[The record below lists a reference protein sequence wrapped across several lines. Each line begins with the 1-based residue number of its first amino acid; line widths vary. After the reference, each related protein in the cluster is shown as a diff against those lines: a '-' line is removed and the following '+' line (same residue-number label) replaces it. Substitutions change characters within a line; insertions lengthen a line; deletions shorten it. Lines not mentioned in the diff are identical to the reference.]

1 MEATKEKS
9 EGGISLAK
17 LRRQFQTYATAK
29 VAEIAEAREA
39 HAYYSG
45 KQYTAEQRRILG
57 KRGQPPITFNRIA
70 RKINGVVGTV
80 RKLRTDPKAFP
91 RRKDNDEAAELATQ
105 VVRYIC
111 DASDFENIE
120 GEALFSASVYGY
132 AFCEMSINGQQGNP
146 DIGLIEGDPRTFFYD
161 PRSIKPDFS
170 DARFMGTYKW
180 VSEDE
185 LEEIIGEMGGEP
197 HSADGSDYTT
207 AFESRADE
215 AWVDERKRAKL
226 VDHWYIEGGKWRW
239 CLHLGSVKIRSG
251 DSPFYDEDGKSI
263 SKFRAWSCFID
274 DDGDRY
280 GFGRDLKGPQDVMNH
295 NRSKMVWISA
305 ARQIVARRGAL
316 QDVEYTRSQAM
327 KADGIIEYDGDPADF
342 RIEQPSQEF
351 IQQSQLYQE
360 AKDEIE
366 NFGPNPAIV
375 GTNVQA
381 KSGRAYAMLQ
391 QSALAELGM
400 FLKNYRMWKLGIYK
414 AVWGAA
420 KAHWKAPRWLRVT
433 GDADVAQFV
442 QINELQMDEYGQ
454 PVIANQIGA
463 VDVDIVM
470 DEGPDSENVMGDV
483 FDTLQAIAGNGIPV
497 PPQVI
502 IEMSA
507 LPNSVKEKLVE
518 MMQPPPEAAMA
529 GKIKMDHE
537 AAKAEKTKADAY
549 KVTTDAW
556 INEQQ
561 LGMNVMQQQF
571 APDPMQQQ
579 MQPAPPMPMDQG
591 FDQMQGFN

>member
-29 VAEIAEAREA
+29 TSEIAEAREA
-39 HAYYSG
+39 HAYYST
-45 KQYTAEQRRILG
+45 KQYTSEQRRILAS
-57 KRGQPPITFNRIA
+57 RGQPAIVFNRIS

-91 RRKDNDEAAELATQ
+91 RRKDNDQAAELATQ
-105 VVRYIC
+105 VIRYIC

-120 GEALFSASVYGY
+120 GEALFSAAVYGY
-132 AFCEMSINGQQGNP
+132 AFCEMAISGQEGAP
-146 DIGLIEGDPRTFFYD
+146 DISLIEGDPRTFFYD

-185 LEEIIGEMGGEP
+185 LEEIIGVMGGEP
-197 HSADGSDYTT
+197 PEGDGSDYTT
-207 AFESRADE
+207 AFESRSDD

-251 DSPFYDEDGKSI
+251 ESPFYDENGKSI

-280 GFGRDLKGPQDVMNH
+280 GFVRDLKGPQDVMNH
-295 NRSKMVWISA
+295 NRSKMVWISS

-327 KADGIIEYDGDPADF
+327 KADGIIEYDGAPEDF

-351 IQQSQLYQE
+351 IQQSQIYQE

-366 NFGPNPAIV
+366 NFGPNPAII

-414 AVWGAA
+414 AIWGAA

-433 GDADVAQFV
+433 GDAEVAQFV
-442 QINELQMDEYGQ
+442 QINELQVDEYGM
-454 PVIANQIGA
+454 PIIANKIGE
-463 VDVDIVM
+463 VDVDVVM
-470 DEGPDSENVMGDV
+470 DEGPDTENVMGDV

-518 MMQPPPEAAMA
+518 MMQPPPEVAQT
-529 GKIKMDHE
+529 GQIKLAQE
-537 AAKAEKTKADAY
+537 AAKTEKTQAEAY
-549 KVTTDAW
+549 KVTTDAML
-556 INEQQ
+556 NEQQ
-561 LGMNVMQQQF
+561 LGMAASGVMTGQMPPFQEFQQE
-571 APDPMQQQ
+571 P
-579 MQPAPPMPMDQG
+579 QPVPA
-591 FDQMQGFN
+591 F